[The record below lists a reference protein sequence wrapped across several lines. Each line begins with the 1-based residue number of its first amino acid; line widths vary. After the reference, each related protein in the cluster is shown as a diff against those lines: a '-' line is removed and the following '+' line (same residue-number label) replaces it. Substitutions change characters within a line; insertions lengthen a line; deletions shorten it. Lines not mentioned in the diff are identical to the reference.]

1 MAPTYTI
8 ISGITISIPKFI
20 NGSLEK
26 TAKNITIK
34 KDVPMMYASIIFF
47 AVSTLS
53 FLQKTQINPIIKTAG
68 NNP

>member
-1 MAPTYTI
+1 MAPIYTI
-8 ISGITISIPKFI
+8 ISGITISTPKFI

-53 FLQKTQINPIIKTAG
+53 SLQKIHVNPIIKTAG

>member
-1 MAPTYTI
+1 MAPIYTI
-8 ISGITISIPKFI
+8 ISGITISTPKFI

-53 FLQKTQINPIIKTAG
+53 FLQKIHVNPIIKTAG

>member
-1 MAPTYTI
+1 MAPIYTI
-8 ISGITISIPKFI
+8 ISGITISTPKFI

>member
-1 MAPTYTI
+1 MAPIYTI
-8 ISGITISIPKFI
+8 ISGITISTPKFI

-53 FLQKTQINPIIKTAG
+53 FLQKIQVNPIIKTAG